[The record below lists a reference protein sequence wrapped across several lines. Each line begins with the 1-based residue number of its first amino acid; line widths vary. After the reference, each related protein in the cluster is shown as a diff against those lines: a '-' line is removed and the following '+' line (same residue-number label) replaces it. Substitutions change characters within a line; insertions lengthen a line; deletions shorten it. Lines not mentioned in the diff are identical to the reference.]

1 MAWLRQLGDIRRGG
15 AGDERADTPAGVCFS
30 GNALPKS

>member
-1 MAWLRQLGDIRRGG
+1 MAWLRQLGDIRWVP
-15 AGDERADTPAGVCFS
+15 GDERADTPAGVCFS